1 MIPFCYYIKKI
12 ILFQSINKSFLRLK
26 NLQMFLVQIKNI
38 FIEKNI
44 LSLIFSF
51 RYQFF
56 LCYKTFDLNTWR
68 NELNLE
74 KQTKI
79 YTKFKKGV
87 LRHFAQFTGK
97 HLCQSFFFNKLAALG
112 PATLLKKET
121 VAQVFPCEFYE
132 ISKTTFLEYKKK
144 KKNSRTWSEEATDT
158 LMNCSH
164 SHECI

>member
-12 ILFQSINKSFLRLK
+12 ILFQWINKSFLRVFQQTKRLK

-51 RYQFF
+51 RDQFF

-121 VAQVFPCEFYE
+121 LAQVFPCEFYE
-132 ISKTTFLEYKKK
+132 NF
-144 KKNSRTWSEEATDT
+144 
-158 LMNCSH
+158 
-164 SHECI
+164 